1 MTTATSS
8 RPPVPRPT
16 GARPRTSAVPATTR
30 TLDPF
35 RVLRRHLL
43 LILSSIVTGVVL
55 GFVAFVLFYFL
66 LPLYSAVVVFEIRG
80 ALDEGFDPIVGDI
93 ERQDVLTRLATTEM
107 YLLLSRPVLE
117 AAVKKPDVQN
127 TTWYIANFA
136 GDLNVGELDEAVD
149 ELEDDLRARLVAGSN
164 LFTLKW
170 SNGNALDVPEVLG
183 AVADA
188 YIAKRKADDRVA
200 YNVNLEVFQSQL
212 GTFTRNLDDLGQE
225 IEAYIRE
232 KGITDIDHSRSSQL
246 AMAQEGLTGQISN
259 SQASLSFAENRYLQL
274 AAKLEG
280 TVSPTEEDRRR
291 AEMDALVRPH
301 EAAML
306 GTKTVLYGL
315 REQYRDPDHPMI
327 LRGEARLRAT
337 EAEYENK
344 IKEIMTDNLQ
354 AELKQFG
361 AQIESLRSVL
371 DGLEEKHEQN
381 DGLLRTLSAD
391 MSHYREMEYQRELL
405 LGRRD
410 DTLVAINEIKLVQLR
425 DDARR
430 VRIAQ
435 NAQLPREKSFPKIEL
450 VVPLTTLLVVG
461 SVIGLIFLRE
471 ITDQRVKSAA
481 DIEVL
486 PSGRVLGVIPELAE
500 DPCKSAAA
508 ELVVR
513 ECPNS
518 VLAESYRQ
526 VSALIAKAM
535 DQSGHRT
542 LLLVGGLPDA
552 GTTTAATNLAA
563 AAAAAGRKVVIV
575 DGNFRRPRL
584 AEVMGVSGDDPGL
597 GDLLA
602 GEASLDEVIRT
613 TEHGIDVVT
622 AGRPANRA
630 FERLNNGAFDSVMA
644 ELRTRYDLVLV
655 DAPPA
660 VVAGDALV
668 LANKLDAAVLIVR
681 ANQEQRGLVAR
692 LINQLMD
699 ASCEQLGVIL
709 NRPRGTAGGYF
720 KKNFAAMAGYSST
733 SSAT

>member
-1 MTTATSS
+1 MPSTA
-8 RPPVPRPT
+8 
-16 GARPRTSAVPATTR
+16 R

-43 LILSSIVTGVVL
+43 LILGSILAGVVL
-55 GFVAFVLFYFL
+55 GFVAFVLFFFL
-66 LPLYSAVVVFEIRG
+66 LPLYTAEVVFEIRG
-80 ALDEGFDPIVGDI
+80 SLEEGFDPTIADI
-93 ERQDVLTRLATTEM
+93 EREDVVTRLAATEM
-107 YLLLSRPVLE
+107 YLLVSRPVLD
-117 AAVKKPDVQN
+117 AAMKKPDVHN
-127 TTWYIANFA
+127 TTWYSKHFQ
-136 GDLNVGELDEAVD
+136 GEHDEAVD
-149 ELEDDLRARLVAGSN
+149 ELEEDLRARPVAGSN

-170 SNGNALDVPEVLG
+170 STGTASDVPEVLG
-183 AVADA
+183 AVANA
-188 YIAKRKADDRVA
+188 YIAKRQADDRVT
-200 YNVNLEVFQSQL
+200 YNVNLGVFQSQL
-212 GTFTRNLDDLGQE
+212 GAITRNLDDLRQE
-225 IEAYIRE
+225 IEAFIRE
-232 KGITDIDHSRSSQL
+232 KGITDIDKSRSNQL
-246 AMAQEGLTGQISN
+246 AIAQEGLLGQIGEVS
-259 SQASLSFAENRYLQL
+259 SSLSLAENLYLQT

-280 TVSPTEEDRRR
+280 TVAPTEEDRRV
-291 AEMDALVRPH
+291 AELDPLVRPH
-301 EAAML
+301 EMAML
-306 GTKTVLYGL
+306 NTKTALYEI
-315 REQYRDPDHPMI
+315 REQYFDPKHPMI
-327 LRGEARLRAT
+327 LRGEARYRAT
-337 EAEYENK
+337 EAEYE
-344 IKEIMTDNLQ
+344 IKVQEIMADNLQ
-354 AELKQFG
+354 AQLKQFG
-361 AQIESLRSVL
+361 VQIETFRNML
-371 DGLEEKHEQN
+371 DDLEEEYEVN
-381 DGLLRTLSAD
+381 DGLLRTLAAD
-391 MSHYREMEYQRELL
+391 MSHYREMEDQRGLL
-405 LGRRD
+405 QGQRD
-410 DTLVAINEIKLVQLR
+410 ATLVAINDIKLLQLR

-450 VVPLTTLLVVG
+450 VVPLTALLVVG

-471 ITDQRVKSAA
+471 MTDQRVKSAA

-486 PSGRVLGVIPELAE
+486 PSARVLGVIPELAE

-513 ECPNS
+513 MCPNS

-535 DQSGHRT
+535 DRSGHRT

-563 AAAAAGRKVVIV
+563 AATAAGRKVVIV

-584 AEVMGVSGDDPGL
+584 AEVMGVSSDNPGL

-602 GEASLDEVIRT
+602 GEASLDEAIRT

-630 FERLNNGAFDSVMA
+630 FERLNNGEFDSIMA
-644 ELRTRYDLVLV
+644 ELRGRYDLVLV

-668 LANKLDAAVLIVR
+668 LANKLDAAILVVR

-692 LINQLMD
+692 VINQLMD
-699 ASCEQLGVIL
+699 ANCEQLGVIL

-720 KKNFAAMAGYSST
+720 KKNFAAMAGYSSA
-733 SSAT
+733 SSAA

>member
-354 AELKQFG
+354 AELKQYG

-563 AAAAAGRKVVIV
+563 AAAAAGRTAVTVA
-575 DGNFRRPRL
+575 GHLHTPRL
-584 AEVMGVSGDDPGL
+584 ADVMGGSGDDPGL

>member
-1 MTTATSS
+1 MPST
-8 RPPVPRPT
+8 V
-16 GARPRTSAVPATTR
+16 R

-43 LILSSIVTGVVL
+43 LILSSIVAGVVL
-55 GFVAFVLFYFL
+55 GFVAFILFYFL
-66 LPLYSAVVVFEIRG
+66 LPLYSAEVVFEIRG
-80 ALDEGFDPIVGDI
+80 TLEEGFDPTVGDI
-93 ERQDVLTRLATTEM
+93 EREDVLTRLAATEM
-107 YLLLSRPVLE
+107 YLLVSRPVLE
-117 AAVKKPDVQN
+117 AAVKKPDVRT
-127 TTWYIANFA
+127 TTWYSEHFE
-136 GDLNVGELDEAVD
+136 GELDEAVD
-149 ELEDDLRARLVAGSN
+149 ELEGDLRARLVAGSN

-170 SNGNALDVPEVLG
+170 SAGTALDVPEVLG

-188 YIAKRKADDRVA
+188 YIAMRQADDRVV
-200 YNVNLEVFQSQL
+200 YNLNLEVFQSQL
-212 GTFTRNLDDLGQE
+212 GTITRNLDDLGQE
-225 IEAYIRE
+225 IEAFIRE
-232 KGITDIDHSRSSQL
+232 KGITDIDNPRSNQL
-246 AMAQEGLTGQISN
+246 ALAQVMVIGRIGQTAS
-259 SQASLSFAENRYLQL
+259 SLSLAENLYLQT

-280 TVSPTEEDRRR
+280 TVSPTEEDRRL
-291 AEMDALVRPH
+291 AELDPMVRPH
-301 EAAML
+301 EMAML
-306 GTKTVLYGL
+306 NTKTALYGI
-315 REQYRDPDHPMI
+315 REQYVDPDHPTI

-344 IKEIMTDNLQ
+344 IKEIMTANLQ
-354 AELKQFG
+354 ARLKQFG
-361 AQIESLRSVL
+361 GQIESLRNML
-371 DGLEEKHEQN
+371 DDLDEEYEQN
-381 DGLLRTLSAD
+381 DALLRTLAAD
-391 MSHYREMEYQRELL
+391 MSHYREMEDQRELL
-405 LGRRD
+405 QEQRD
-410 DTLVAINEIKLVQLR
+410 DALVAINDVKLLQLR

-430 VRIAQ
+430 VRVAQ
-435 NAQLPREKSFPKIEL
+435 KAQLPREKSFPKIEL
-450 VVPLTTLLVVG
+450 VVPLTALLVVG

-471 ITDQRVKSAA
+471 MTDQRVKSAA

-486 PSGRVLGVIPELAE
+486 PSARVLGVIPELAE

-513 ECPNS
+513 VCPNS

-535 DQSGHRT
+535 DRSGHRT

-584 AEVMGVSGDDPGL
+584 AEVMGVSSDDPGL

-602 GEASLDEVIRT
+602 GAASLDEAIRT

-630 FERLNNGAFDSVMA
+630 FERLNNGEFDSVMA
-644 ELRTRYDLVLV
+644 ELRSRYDLVLV

-668 LANKLDAAVLIVR
+668 LANKLDAAVLVVR

-692 LINQLMD
+692 VINQLMD
-699 ASCEQLGVIL
+699 ANCEQLGVIL

-720 KKNFAAMAGYSST
+720 KKNFAAMAGYSSA
-733 SSAT
+733 SSAA

>member
-1 MTTATSS
+1 MPGTA
-8 RPPVPRPT
+8 
-16 GARPRTSAVPATTR
+16 R

-43 LILSSIVTGVVL
+43 LILSSILGGVVL
-55 GFVAFVLFYFL
+55 GFVAFFLFFFL
-66 LPLYSAVVVFEIRG
+66 LPLYSAEVVFEVRG
-80 ALDEGFDPIVGDI
+80 ALEEGFDPTIGDI
-93 ERQDVLTRLATTEM
+93 EREDVVTRLATTEM
-107 YLLLSRPVLE
+107 YLLVSRPVLD
-117 AAVKKPDVQN
+117 AAVKKADVHQ
-127 TTWYIANFA
+127 TTWYREHFE
-136 GDLNVGELDEAVD
+136 GEHDDAVD
-149 ELEDDLRARLVAGSN
+149 ELEEDLHARRVASSN
-164 LFTLKW
+164 LFILKW
-170 SNGNALDVPEVLG
+170 STGTASDVPDVLD

-188 YIAKRKADDRVA
+188 YIARRQADDRVA
-200 YNVNLEVFQSQL
+200 YNVNLEVFQSRL
-212 GTFTRNLDDLGQE
+212 GTITRNLDDLAQE
-225 IEAYIRE
+225 IEAFIRE
-232 KGITDIDHSRSSQL
+232 KGITDIDNPRSNQL
-246 AMAQEGLTGQISN
+246 AIAQVELMGQISEVG
-259 SQASLSFAENRYLQL
+259 SSLSLAENLYMQT

-280 TVSPTEEDRRR
+280 TVVPTEEDRRA
-291 AEMDALVRPH
+291 AEMDLMVRPH
-301 EAAML
+301 EMAML
-306 GTKTVLYGL
+306 NTKTALYEI
-315 REQYRDPDHPMI
+315 REQYLDPDHPMI

-337 EAEYENK
+337 EAEYEIK
-344 IKEIMTDNLQ
+344 IQEIMTENLQ
-354 AELKQFG
+354 AQLKQFG
-361 AQIESLRSVL
+361 VQIETFRNML
-371 DGLEEKHEQN
+371 DDLEEEYEQN
-381 DGLLRTLSAD
+381 DGLLRTLAGD
-391 MSHYREMEYQRELL
+391 MSRYREMEDQRDLL
-405 LGRRD
+405 QGQRD
-410 DTLVAINEIKLVQLR
+410 ATLVAINDIKLLQMR

-435 NAQLPREKSFPKIEL
+435 KAQLPREKSFPKMEL

-471 ITDQRVKSAA
+471 MTDQRVKSAA

-486 PSGRVLGVIPELAE
+486 PSARVLGVIPELAE

-513 ECPNS
+513 ACPNS

-526 VSALIAKAM
+526 ASALIAKAM
-535 DQSGHRT
+535 DRSGHRT

-584 AEVMGVSGDDPGL
+584 AEVMGVSGDGPGL

-602 GEASLDEVIRT
+602 GEASLDEAIRT

-630 FERLNNGAFDSVMA
+630 FERLNNGEFDSVMA
-644 ELRTRYDLVLV
+644 ELRSRYDLILV

-668 LANKLDAAVLIVR
+668 LANKLDAAVLVVR

-692 LINQLMD
+692 VINQLMD
-699 ASCEQLGVIL
+699 ANCEQLGVIL

-720 KKNFAAMAGYSST
+720 KKNFAAMAGYSSA
-733 SSAT
+733 SPAA

>member
-1 MTTATSS
+1 MTTATTP
-8 RPPVPRPT
+8 RPPVPRPA
-16 GARPRTSAVPATTR
+16 GALPRTSVVPGTAR
-30 TLDPF
+30 TMDPF

-43 LILSSIVTGVVL
+43 LILSSIFAGAVL

-66 LPLYSAVVVFEIRG
+66 LPLYSAEVVFEIRG
-80 ALDEGFDPIVGDI
+80 TLDEGFDPTVSDI
-93 ERQDVLTRLATTEM
+93 EREDVVTRLATTEM
-107 YLLLSRPVLE
+107 YLLASRPVLE
-117 AAVKKPDVQN
+117 AAVKEPDVRT
-127 TTWYIANFA
+127 TTWYSQHFE
-136 GDLNVGELDEAVD
+136 GEIDEAVD
-149 ELEDDLRARLVAGSN
+149 ELEEDLRARLVAGSN
-164 LFTLKW
+164 LFTLRW
-170 SNGNALDVPEVLG
+170 SSSIDSDVPEVLG

-188 YIAKRKADDRVA
+188 YIARRQADDRVA

-212 GTFTRNLDDLGQE
+212 GAITRNLDDLGQE
-225 IEAYIRE
+225 IEAFIRE
-232 KGITDIDHSRSSQL
+232 KGITDIDHPRSSQL
-246 AMAQEGLTGQISN
+246 ALAQEGLVEQIGGTQS
-259 SQASLSFAENRYLQL
+259 SLSLTENQYLQI

-280 TVSPTEEDRRR
+280 TVSPTEDDRRA
-291 AEMDALVRPH
+291 AEMDPTVQPH
-301 EAAML
+301 ELAML
-306 GTKTVLYGL
+306 NMKTALYET
-315 REQYRDPDHPMI
+315 RERYLDPDHPMI
-327 LRGEARLRAT
+327 LRGEGRLRAT
-337 EAEYENK
+337 EAEYEIK
-344 IKEIMTDNLQ
+344 IQEIMTDNLQ
-354 AELKQFG
+354 AQHKQFG
-361 AQIESLRSVL
+361 SQIESLRSML
-371 DGLEEKHEQN
+371 DNLEEEFEKN
-381 DGLLRTLSAD
+381 DALLRTLAAD
-391 MSHYREMEYQRELL
+391 MSRYRQMEDQRELL
-405 LGRRD
+405 QGQRD
-410 DTLVAINEIKLVQLR
+410 SILVAINDVKLLQMR

-450 VVPLTTLLVVG
+450 VVPLTMLLVVG

-471 ITDQRVKSAA
+471 VTDQRVKSAA

-535 DQSGHRT
+535 DRAGHRT

-563 AAAAAGRKVVIV
+563 AAVGAGRKVVIV

-584 AEVMGVSGDDPGL
+584 AEVMGVSADDPGL

-602 GEASLDEVIRT
+602 GEASLDEAVRT

-644 ELRTRYDLVLV
+644 ELRSRYDLVLV

-668 LANKLDAAVLIVR
+668 LANKLDAAVLVVR

-692 LINQLMD
+692 PINQLMD

-720 KKNFAAMAGYSST
+720 KKNFAAMAGYSSA
-733 SSAT
+733 SPAA